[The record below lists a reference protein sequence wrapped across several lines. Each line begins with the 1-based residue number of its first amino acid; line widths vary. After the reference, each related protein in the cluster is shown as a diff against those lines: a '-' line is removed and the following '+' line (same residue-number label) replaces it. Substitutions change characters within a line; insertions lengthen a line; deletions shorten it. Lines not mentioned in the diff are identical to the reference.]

1 MKNIVSFKRAT
12 QLSTMILSLL
22 SLFHLIVILGI
33 IFFDYA
39 PNEFLWGGRMETID
53 QLLKFEI
60 ISLVGSVFC
69 VIIILIRFKSRKSS
83 IFFYFSRVT
92 LWLLSILF
100 MFNTVGNLMAESR
113 FEKVFALLTVILSI
127 LCLRV
132 ALEPKPNFT
141 SQLH

>member
-33 IFFDYA
+33 VFFDYA
-39 PNEFLWGGRMETID
+39 PNKFLWGGRMETID
-53 QLLKFEI
+53 ELLKFEI

-69 VIIILIRFKSRKSS
+69 VIIILIKFKSRKSS

-92 LWLLSILF
+92 LWLISILF
-100 MFNTVGNLMAESR
+100 MFNTAGNLMAESR

-127 LCLRV
+127 LCLRM

-141 SQLH
+141 G

>member
-33 IFFDYA
+33 VFFDYA
-39 PNEFLWGGRMETID
+39 PNKFLWGGRMETID
-53 QLLKFEI
+53 ELLKFEI

-92 LWLLSILF
+92 LWLISILF
-100 MFNTVGNLMAESR
+100 MFNTAGNLMAESR

-127 LCLRV
+127 LCLRM

-141 SQLH
+141 G

>member
-33 IFFDYA
+33 VFFDYA
-39 PNEFLWGGRMETID
+39 PNKFLWGGRMETID
-53 QLLKFEI
+53 ELLKFEI

-100 MFNTVGNLMAESR
+100 MFNTAGNLMAESR

-127 LCLRV
+127 LCLRM

-141 SQLH
+141 G

>member
-39 PNEFLWGGRMETID
+39 TNEFLWGGRMETID

-100 MFNTVGNLMAESR
+100 MFNTEGNLMAESR

-127 LCLRV
+127 LCLRM

-141 SQLH
+141 S